1 MSVEDNH
8 LVLVQSEQL
17 QPGMFVAELDRSW
30 RHTPFHHRG
39 FIIEATAQLEILQS
53 CCEHVYVDPGKS
65 KAGLFPRDGSVKAPP
80 GNELYSIGIP
90 HQLSGARE
98 ALGDIVA
105 LVATTVRSAR
115 KTGRINVGPINKQV
129 DVLLEHVLTN
139 PDAIQWL
146 LATETTRGLLNRRA
160 LGTSVL
166 CIVFGRHMGFDQ
178 QELHNL
184 ALGGLLLDI
193 GKTSVPVPILA
204 KPGHLNSAERTF
216 VNRHVTDGL
225 SMIRF
230 NSDVME
236 RVIDMVS
243 AHHERIDGSGY
254 PHKIAGTEIPIF
266 ARMAGIV
273 DTFDALTLNR
283 NYASA
288 RSGHSALRFLDAL
301 RDIKFDSA
309 LVDEFIRAVGVYPT
323 GTCVELIDG
332 SVGLVC
338 GQNAGLPKTP
348 NVLLTTDSSGQAL
361 KTLQILEPGQN
372 IRISRALP
380 ATSLAS
386 DPRFRNR

>member
-1 MSVEDNH
+1 MVTGNRDN
-8 LVLVQSEQL
+8 
-17 QPGMFVAELDRSW
+17 
-30 RHTPFHHRG
+30 
-39 FIIEATAQLEILQS
+39 
-53 CCEHVYVDPGKS
+53 
-65 KAGLFPRDGSVKAPP
+65 AG
-80 GNELYSIGIP
+80 
-90 HQLSGARE
+90 
-98 ALGDIVA
+98 
-105 LVATTVRSAR
+105 
-115 KTGRINVGPINKQV
+115 
-129 DVLLEHVLTN
+129 
-139 PDAIQWL
+139 
-146 LATETTRGLLNRRA
+146 
-160 LGTSVL
+160 
-166 CIVFGRHMGFDQ
+166 
-178 QELHNL
+178 
-184 ALGGLLLDI
+184 LGGLLLDI

-225 SMIRF
+225 SMIRS

-254 PHKIAGTEIPIF
+254 PHKIAGTEIPLF

-323 GTCVELIDG
+323 GTCVELIDR

-338 GQNAGLPKTP
+338 SQNAGLPKNP
-348 NVLLTTDSSGQAL
+348 NVLLTTDSTGQAL
-361 KTLQILEPGQN
+361 GTMLILEPADN
-372 IRISRALP
+372 IRIARALP

-386 DPRFRNR
+386 DPRFLNR

>member
-1 MSVEDNH
+1 MSDEDN
-8 LVLVQSEQL
+8 QK
-17 QPGMFVAELDRSW
+17 DT
-30 RHTPFHHRG
+30 HT
-39 FIIEATAQLEILQS
+39 
-53 CCEHVYVDPGKS
+53 
-65 KAGLFPRDGSVKAPP
+65 
-80 GNELYSIGIP
+80 IGIP
-90 HQLSGARE
+90 FQLNGARD
-98 ALGDIVA
+98 ALGDVVA
-105 LVATTVRSAR
+105 LVAATIRDAR
-115 KTGRINVGPINKQV
+115 KTGHIDIVPIDEQV
-129 DVLLEHVLTN
+129 SILLEHVLAN

-166 CIVFGRHMGFDQ
+166 CIIFGRHMGFDQ
-178 QELHNL
+178 NELHNL
-184 ALGGLLLDI
+184 AMGGLLLDI
-193 GKTSVPVPILA
+193 GKISVPVPILA
-204 KPGHLNSAERTF
+204 KPGHLNTAERSF

-230 NSDVME
+230 NGEVMD
-236 RVIDMVS
+236 RVIDMVG

-254 PHKIAGTEIPIF
+254 PHKMSGTNIPLF

-323 GTCVELIDG
+323 GTCVELVDG
-332 SVGLVC
+332 SAGLVC
-338 GQNAGLPKTP
+338 SQNVALPRTP
-348 NVLLTTDSSGQAL
+348 NVLLTTDSAGQAV
-361 KTLQILEPGQN
+361 KTMQILEPGHN
-372 IRISRALP
+372 MHIARALP

-386 DPRFRNR
+386 DPRFLQR

>member
-1 MSVEDNH
+1 MSPEDNK
-8 LVLVQSEQL
+8 
-17 QPGMFVAELDRSW
+17 
-30 RHTPFHHRG
+30 T
-39 FIIEATAQLEILQS
+39 EA
-53 CCEHVYVDPGKS
+53 H
-65 KAGLFPRDGSVKAPP
+65 
-80 GNELYSIGIP
+80 SIGVP
-90 HQLSGARE
+90 HQLNGARD
-98 ALGDIVA
+98 ALGDVVA
-105 LVATTVRSAR
+105 LVAATIRDARRTGQIDTT
-115 KTGRINVGPINKQV
+115 PINEQV
-129 DVLLEHVLTN
+129 DMLLEHVLAN

-166 CIVFGRHMGFDQ
+166 CIIFGRHMGFDQ

-204 KPGHLNSAERTF
+204 KPGHLNSTERTF
-216 VNRHVTDGL
+216 VNRHVPDGL
-225 SMIRF
+225 SLIRF

-254 PHKIAGTEIPIF
+254 PHKIAGTEIPLY

-301 RDIKFDSA
+301 RNIKFDSA

-323 GTCVELIDG
+323 GTCVELVDG

-338 GQNAGLPKTP
+338 GQNAALPRTP
-348 NVLLTTDSSGQAL
+348 NVLVTTDTEGQAV
-361 KTLQILEPGQN
+361 KTMQILEPEHN
-372 IRISRALP
+372 IHIARALP

-386 DPRFRNR
+386 DPRFLQR

>member
-1 MSVEDNH
+1 MSFEDNQ
-8 LVLVQSEQL
+8 LILVQSEQL
-17 QPGMFVAELDRSW
+17 QPGMYVAELDKSW

-39 FIIEATAQLEILQS
+39 FVIEDAAQLELLQT
-53 CCEHVYVDPGKS
+53 CCDHVYVDPGKS
-65 KAGLFPRDGSVKAPP
+65 TAGLFPEDGLVNTPPENEVYSV
-80 GNELYSIGIP
+80 GIP
-90 HQLSGARE
+90 HQLNGARE
-98 ALGDIVA
+98 ALGDVVA
-105 LVATTVRSAR
+105 LVAATVRAAR
-115 KTGRINVGPINKQV
+115 KTGRIDIGPINRQV
-129 DVLLEHVLTN
+129 DILLEHVLTS

-166 CIVFGRHMGFDQ
+166 SIVFGRHMGFDQ

-225 SMIRF
+225 SMIRS

-254 PHKIAGTEIPIF
+254 PHKIAGTEIPLF

-323 GTCVELIDG
+323 GTCVELIDR

-338 GQNAGLPKTP
+338 SQNAGLPKNP
-348 NVLLTTDSSGQAL
+348 NVLLTTDSTGQAL
-361 KTLQILEPGQN
+361 GTMLILEPADN
-372 IRISRALP
+372 IRIARALP

-386 DPRFRNR
+386 DPRFLNR

>member
-39 FIIEATAQLEILQS
+39 FIIEETAQLEILQS

-65 KAGLFPRDGSVKAPP
+65 KAGLFPRDGSVKTPP

-115 KTGRINVGPINKQV
+115 KTGRIDVGPINKQV
-129 DVLLEHVLTN
+129 DVLLEHGTDQPRTLFN
-139 PDAIQWL
+139 GCW
-146 LATETTRGLLNRRA
+146 ATETTRGLLNRRA

-254 PHKIAGTEIPIF
+254 PHKIARHRNPDIRTYGRDRGYIRCAYPESELCLCPIRPFSTEIS
-266 ARMAGIV
+266 RCVAG
-273 DTFDALTLNR
+273 
-283 NYASA
+283 
-288 RSGHSALRFLDAL
+288 H
-301 RDIKFDSA
+301 
-309 LVDEFIRAVGVYPT
+309 
-323 GTCVELIDG
+323 
-332 SVGLVC
+332 
-338 GQNAGLPKTP
+338 
-348 NVLLTTDSSGQAL
+348 
-361 KTLQILEPGQN
+361 QI
-372 IRISRALP
+372 
-380 ATSLAS
+380 
-386 DPRFRNR
+386 RFRAGR